1 MDKIILGDSRDPANY
16 QTDFHLTITSPP
28 YFVGKEYEEDYS
40 FEEYKDLLRTVCHNT
55 AKHTVDGGKI
65 AINIADIAAFKKV
78 SGRVE
83 ENIEISRDLVTW
95 LKEEDCHLLSRIVWV
110 KDPPWVNSQHV
121 GYNKKVPATYVR
133 VLPSWEYIWVFYKGD
148 SPKRKGVPPITQT
161 VSKEDWKKWATGV
174 WDGRDMRSVSANKDH
189 SAMFPQELAK
199 RLVLLYSIP
208 GDTVFDPF
216 MGSGTT
222 AVVAYQNHRKYA
234 GIERDPQYH
243 ELLTK
248 NLEAVEHCLKSP
260 LYVPPVEYEQLTIE
274 ERPTGGENGKTK
286 NKSSHKNKKKKR

>member
-1 MDKIILGDSRDPANY
+1 MNNIVLGDSRDPDNY

-28 YFVGKEYEEDYS
+28 YFVGKEYEKDYT
-40 FEEYKDLLRTVCHNT
+40 FAEYKDLLKSVFHNT
-55 AKHTVDGGKI
+55 SAHTVDGGKI

-83 ENIEISRDLVTW
+83 ENIEISRELVDW

-148 SPKRKGVPPITQT
+148 TPKRDDVLPITQM

-174 WDGRDMRSVSANKDH
+174 WDMRSVSSNREH
-189 SAMFPQELAK
+189 SAMFPQELAR

-222 AVVAYQNHRKYA
+222 AVVAHQNSRKYA
-234 GIERDPQYH
+234 GIERDPKYH
-243 ELLTK
+243 DLATK
-248 NLEAVEHCLKSP
+248 NLEKVAHCIKDP
-260 LYVPPVEYEQLTIE
+260 LYVPPTEYGHDDLF
-274 ERPTGGENGKTK
+274 
-286 NKSSHKNKKKKR
+286 

>member
-1 MDKIILGDSRDPANY
+1 MNKIILGDSRDPDNY

-28 YFVGKEYEEDYS
+28 YFVGKEYEKDYT
-40 FEEYKDLLRTVCHNT
+40 FDDYKELLKSVFHNT
-55 AKHTVDGGKI
+55 AEHTVDGGKI

-83 ENIEISRDLVTW
+83 ENIEISRKLVDW
-95 LKEEDCHLLSRIVWV
+95 LKEEDCHLLSRIIWV

-121 GYNKKVPATYVR
+121 GYNNKIPATYVR

-148 SPKRKGVPPITQT
+148 TPKRDDVLPITQM

-174 WDGRDMRSVSANKDH
+174 WDMRSVSSNKEH
-189 SAMFPQELAK
+189 SAMFPQELAR

-222 AVVAYQNHRKYA
+222 AVVAHQNSRNYA
-234 GIERDPQYH
+234 GIERDPGYYD
-243 ELLTK
+243 LAIK
-248 NLEAVEHCLKSP
+248 SLEKVEHCIKSV
-260 LYVPPVEYEQLTIE
+260 YIPPTDYQQDRIF
-274 ERPTGGENGKTK
+274 
-286 NKSSHKNKKKKR
+286 